1 MPKQCVLCEIRLYLH
16 TNVKVC
22 NMEKLLRRKVDVYLI
37 DWKNNPYRKPLI
49 VKGARQVGKT
59 LSVELFANQNYTS
72 VIKINFVE
80 QKKYRN
86 IFDDGF
92 EVDAILKNISL
103 LNPDFKFIPGDTIF
117 FFDELQACPNCAT
130 SLKFFKLDGRFDVI
144 CSGSLMGIN
153 YKEIES
159 NSVGYKED
167 YEMHSMDFEEFLW
180 AKGYS
185 DEFVEELYEHMHNL
199 EPLSAL
205 QMDVM
210 LELFRDYVII
220 GGMPEVVDTY
230 IKNKNFSGTLGI
242 QKQLLKDY
250 EEDITKYV
258 EGLDKAKAVYNHIS
272 TFLAKENKRFQI
284 TKIARNARNRDY
296 IGCVEWLAD
305 AGIINV
311 CYCMNQ
317 PELPLKGNYDPKLY
331 KIYFKDT
338 GLLIASLDEEAQEDL
353 RANKN
358 LGTYKG
364 AIYENIVGDMLVKQ
378 GYQLYYYSND
388 RPAIEMDFFVRDADS
403 LIPVEVK
410 ANDGAT
416 PSLNNLLKEG
426 KFPDIKYGIKLGY
439 KNIGYNGKFYTFPY
453 FLTFL
458 MKRFI
463 SERKV

>member
-1 MPKQCVLCEIRLYLH
+1 
-16 TNVKVC
+16 
-22 NMEKLLRRKVDVYLI
+22 MEKLLKRKIDKYLT
-37 DWKNNPYRKPLI
+37 DWKNRPDRKPLI
-49 VKGARQVGKT
+49 IKGARQIGKT
-59 LSVELFANQNYTS
+59 RSVEWFASQNYAS
-72 VIKINFVE
+72 VIEINFIE
-80 QKKYRN
+80 QKKYRE
-86 IFDDGF
+86 IFNDGF
-92 EVDAILKNISL
+92 EVNAILKNISL
-103 LNPDFKFIPGDTIF
+103 LNPELKFIPGNTIF

-144 CSGSLMGIN
+144 CSGSLMGISYN
-153 YKEIES
+153 EIES

-180 AKGYS
+180 AKGYN
-185 DEFVEELYEHMHNL
+185 DEFTADLFSHML
-199 EPLSAL
+199 DVRPLSEL
-205 QMDVM
+205 QMDTLM
-210 LELFRDYVII
+210 NLFRDYVII
-220 GGMPEVVDTY
+220 GGMPEVVSTY
-230 IKNKNFSGTLGI
+230 VRNKNFSGTLDI
-242 QKQLLKDY
+242 QRQLLKDY

-258 EGLDKAKAVYNHIS
+258 EGLDKAKVKAVYNHIS

-296 IGCVEWLAD
+296 MGCVEWLAD
-305 AGIINV
+305 AGVVNV
-311 CYCMNQ
+311 CYCLNQ
-317 PELPLKGNYDPKLY
+317 PELPLKGNYDPKMY

-378 GYQLYYYSND
+378 GYRLFYYHSD
-388 RPAIEMDFFVRDADS
+388 RPALEMDFFIRSADS

-416 PSLNNLLKEG
+416 ASLNRLLNDDKYN
-426 KFPDIKYGIKLGY
+426 DVKYGIKLGY
-439 KNIGYNGKFYTFPY
+439 RNIGFNGKFYTFPY

-458 MKRFI
+458 LKRFVA
-463 SERKV
+463 ERK

>member
-1 MPKQCVLCEIRLYLH
+1 MEQILKRKIDAYL
-16 TNVKVC
+16 
-22 NMEKLLRRKVDVYLI
+22 ES
-37 DWKNNPYRKPLI
+37 WKNNPERKPLI
-49 VKGARQVGKT
+49 VKGARQIGKT
-59 LSVELFANQNYTS
+59 RSIEHFAAQHYKH
-72 VIKINFVE
+72 VVKINFVE
-80 QKKYRN
+80 QIKYRD
-86 IFDDGF
+86 IFNDGF
-92 EVDAILKNISL
+92 EVDTILKNISL
-103 LNPDFKFIPGDTIF
+103 LNPRFEFIPHHTLF

-130 SLKFFKLDGRFDVI
+130 ALKFFQLDGRFDVI

-153 YKEIES
+153 YQEIES

-180 AKGYS
+180 AKGY
-185 DEFVEELYEHMHNL
+185 DEQFIDNLYQSMIEVK
-199 EPLSAL
+199 PLGAL
-205 QMDVM
+205 QMEV
-210 LELFRDYVII
+210 LFTLFRDYICI
-220 GGMPEVVDTY
+220 GGMPEVVSTY
-230 IKNKNFSGTLGI
+230 IKNNNFSGTLSL

-258 EGLDKAKAVYNHIS
+258 EGLDKAKVKAVYNHIP

-284 TKIARNARNRDY
+284 TKIGRNARNRDY
-296 IGCVEWLAD
+296 VSSVEWLAD
-305 AGIINV
+305 AGIINL
-311 CYCMNQ
+311 CYCLNY

-338 GLLIASLDEEAQEDL
+338 GLLIASLDDEAQEDL

-378 GYQLYYYSND
+378 GYQLYYYNSD
-388 RPAIEMDFFVRDADS
+388 KPSLEMDFFVRDAHS

-416 PSLNNLLKEG
+416 PSLHNLLKG
-426 KFPDIKYGIKLGY
+426 DKYGDIQYGIKLGY
-439 KNIGYNGKFYTFPY
+439 KNIGFNGQFYTFPY

-458 MKRFI
+458 L
-463 SERKV
+463 RKFLSRSH

>member
-1 MPKQCVLCEIRLYLH
+1 
-16 TNVKVC
+16 
-22 NMEKLLRRKVDVYLI
+22 MEKLLKRKIDKYLT
-37 DWKNNPYRKPLI
+37 DWKNRPDRKPLI
-49 VKGARQVGKT
+49 IKGARQIGKT
-59 LSVELFANQNYTS
+59 RSVEWFAGQNYAS
-72 VIKINFVE
+72 VIEINFIE
-80 QKKYRN
+80 QKKYRE
-86 IFDDGF
+86 IFNDGF

-103 LNPDFKFIPGDTIF
+103 LNPELKFIPGNTIF

-144 CSGSLMGIN
+144 CSGSLMGISYN
-153 YKEIES
+153 EIES

-180 AKGYS
+180 AMGYN
-185 DEFVEELYEHMHNL
+185 DEFTADLLSHML
-199 EPLSAL
+199 DVRPLSEL
-205 QMDVM
+205 QMDTLM
-210 LELFRDYVII
+210 SLFRDYVII
-220 GGMPEVVDTY
+220 GGMPEVVSTY
-230 IKNKNFSGTLGI
+230 VRNKNFSGTLDI
-242 QKQLLKDY
+242 QRQLLKDY

-258 EGLDKAKAVYNHIS
+258 EGLDKAKVKAVYNHIS

-296 IGCVEWLAD
+296 MVCVEWLAD
-305 AGIINV
+305 AGVVNV
-311 CYCMNQ
+311 CYCLNQ
-317 PELPLKGNYDPKLY
+317 PELPLKGNYDPKMY

-378 GYQLYYYSND
+378 GYRLFYYHSD
-388 RPAIEMDFFVRDADS
+388 RPALEMDFFIRDADS

-410 ANDGAT
+410 ANGGAT
-416 PSLNNLLKEG
+416 PSLNRLLNDDKYN
-426 KFPDIKYGIKLGY
+426 DVKYGIKLGY
-439 KNIGYNGKFYTFPY
+439 RNIGFNGKFYTFPY

-458 MKRFI
+458 LRRFVAESKR
-463 SERKV
+463 SC

>member
-1 MPKQCVLCEIRLYLH
+1 
-16 TNVKVC
+16 
-22 NMEKLLRRKVDVYLI
+22 MEKLLRRKVDAYLI
-37 DWKNNPYRKPLI
+37 DWKNNPDRKPLI

-59 LSVELFANQNYTS
+59 LSVELFANQNYKS

-80 QKKYRN
+80 QTKYRN

-117 FFDELQACPNCAT
+117 FFDELQACPNCAA

-159 NSVGYKED
+159 NSVGYKEG

-258 EGLDKAKAVYNHIS
+258 EGLDKAKVKAVYNHIS

-388 RPAIEMDFFVRDADS
+388 RPAIEMDFFVRDAGS

-416 PSLNNLLKEG
+416 PSLNNLLKED

-458 MKRFI
+458 LKRFI

>member
-1 MPKQCVLCEIRLYLH
+1 MN
-16 TNVKVC
+16 T
-22 NMEKLLRRKVDVYLI
+22 LLKRKVDTYLTN
-37 DWKNNPYRKPLI
+37 WKKNPDRKPLI
-49 VKGARQVGKT
+49 IKGARQIGKT
-59 LSVELFANQNYTS
+59 RSIEWFASQNYKS
-72 VIKINFVE
+72 VIQINFVE
-80 QKKYRN
+80 QTKYRE
-86 IFDDGF
+86 IFNDGF
-92 EVDAILKNISL
+92 EVDSILKNISL
-103 LNPDFKFIPGDTIF
+103 LNPEFKFISGETIF

-144 CSGSLMGIN
+144 CSGSLMGIS

-185 DEFVEELYEHMHNL
+185 EEFIDGLYAQMIELK
-199 EPLSAL
+199 PLSAL
-205 QMDVM
+205 QMDTLM
-210 LELFRDYVII
+210 ELFRDYVII
-220 GGMPEVVDTY
+220 GGMPEVVATY
-230 IKNKNFSGTLGI
+230 IRNKNFSGTLAI
-242 QKQLLKDY
+242 QRQLLKDY

-258 EGLDKAKAVYNHIS
+258 EGLDKAKVKAVYNHIS

-284 TKIARNARNRDY
+284 TKIGKNARNRDY

-305 AGIINV
+305 AGVVNI
-311 CYCMNQ
+311 CYCLNQ

-378 GYQLYYYSND
+378 GYQLYYYNSD
-388 RPAIEMDFFVRDADS
+388 KPALEMDFFVRDADS

-410 ANDGAT
+410 ATDGAT
-416 PSLNNLLKEG
+416 ASLNNLLKEN
-426 KFPDIKYGIKLGY
+426 KYPDIKYGIKLGY
-439 KNIGYNGKFYTFPY
+439 KNIGFNGKFYTFPY

-458 MKRFI
+458 LKRFI
-463 SERKV
+463 LERGKIF

>member
-1 MPKQCVLCEIRLYLH
+1 MEELLKRKIDAYL
-16 TNVKVC
+16 VA
-22 NMEKLLRRKVDVYLI
+22 
-37 DWKNNPYRKPLI
+37 WKSNPDKKPLI
-49 VKGARQVGKT
+49 VKGARQIGKT
-59 LSVELFANQNYTS
+59 RSIEQFVKHNYKS
-72 VIKINFVE
+72 VIQINFVE
-80 QKKYRN
+80 QKKYKA

-92 EVDAILKNISL
+92 EVDTILKNISL
-103 LNPDFKFIPGDTIF
+103 LNPEFKFIPGATVF

-185 DEFVEELYEHMHNL
+185 DELVEDLYQHML
-199 EPLSAL
+199 DIRPLSTL
-205 QMDVM
+205 QMDT
-210 LELFRDYVII
+210 LFALFRDYVTI
-220 GGMPEVVDTY
+220 GGMPEVVNTY
-230 IKNKNFSGTLGI
+230 IKNKNFSGTFAI
-242 QKQLLKDY
+242 QQQLLKDY

-258 EGLDKAKAVYNHIS
+258 EGLDKAKVKAVYNHIS
-272 TFLAKENKRFQI
+272 AFLAKENKRFQI
-284 TKIARNARNRDY
+284 TKIGRNARNRDY

-305 AGIINV
+305 AGVVNI
-311 CYCMNQ
+311 CYCMNH
-317 PELPLKGNYDPKLY
+317 PELPLKGNYDPKMY
-331 KIYFKDT
+331 KVYYKDT

-364 AIYENIVGDMLVKQ
+364 AIYENIVADMLVKQ
-378 GYQLYYYSND
+378 GYPLYYYSND
-388 RPAIEMDFFVRDADS
+388 RPPIEMDFFVRDTDS
-403 LIPVEVK
+403 LIPIEVK

-416 PSLNNLLKEG
+416 ASLNNLLKED
-426 KFPDIKYGIKLGY
+426 KYPDIKYGIKLGY

-458 MKRFI
+458 LKRFLAEAQI
-463 SERKV
+463 

>member
-1 MPKQCVLCEIRLYLH
+1 MY
-16 TNVKVC
+16 
-22 NMEKLLRRKVDVYLI
+22 KLLKRKVDNYLLE
-37 DWKNNPYRKPLI
+37 WKNNPDRKPLI
-49 VKGARQVGKT
+49 IKGARQVGKT
-59 LSVELFANQNYTS
+59 RSIEWFASHNYQC
-72 VIKINFVE
+72 VIQINFVE
-80 QKKYRN
+80 QKRYRD
-86 IFDDGF
+86 IFEDGF

-103 LNPDFKFIPGDTIF
+103 LNPELKFIPGDTLF

-153 YKEIES
+153 YREIES

-185 DEFVEELYEHMHNL
+185 EEFIDGLYQNML
-199 EPLSAL
+199 EVKPINNL
-205 QMDVM
+205 QMDV
-210 LELFRDYVII
+210 LFGLFRDYVTI
-220 GGMPEVVDTY
+220 GGMPEVVDLY
-230 IKNKNFSGTLGI
+230 IKNNNFSGTLAI
-242 QKQLLKDY
+242 QRQLLKEY

-258 EGLDKAKAVYNHIS
+258 EGLDKAKVKAVYNHIS

-284 TKIARNARNRDY
+284 TKIGKNARNRDY
-296 IGCVEWLAD
+296 VGCIEWLAD
-305 AGIINV
+305 ARVINV
-311 CYCMNQ
+311 CYCLNQ

-331 KIYFKDT
+331 KIYYKDT

-364 AIYENIVGDMLVKQ
+364 AVYENIVGDMLVKQ
-378 GYQLYYYSND
+378 GYNLYYYNSD
-388 RPAIEMDFFVRDADS
+388 RPALEMDFFVRDADS

-410 ANDGAT
+410 ANDNAT
-416 PSLNNLLKEG
+416 ASLNNLLKED
-426 KFPDIKYGIKLGY
+426 KYPDVKYGIKLGY
-439 KNIGYNGKFYTFPY
+439 KNIGFNGKFYTFPY

-458 MKRFI
+458 LKRFVA
-463 SERKV
+463 ERQA

>member
-1 MPKQCVLCEIRLYLH
+1 MD
-16 TNVKVC
+16 
-22 NMEKLLRRKVDVYLI
+22 MEKLLKRKIDKYLT
-37 DWKNNPYRKPLI
+37 DWKNRPDKKPLI
-49 VKGARQVGKT
+49 IKGARQIGKT
-59 LSVELFANQNYTS
+59 RSVEWFAGQNYAS
-72 VIKINFVE
+72 VIEINFIE
-80 QKKYRN
+80 QKKYRE
-86 IFDDGF
+86 IFNDGF

-103 LNPDFKFIPGDTIF
+103 LNPELKFIPGNTIF

-144 CSGSLMGIN
+144 CSGSLMGISYN
-153 YKEIES
+153 EIES

-180 AKGYS
+180 AMGYN
-185 DEFVEELYEHMHNL
+185 DEFTADLFSHML
-199 EPLSAL
+199 DIRPLSEL
-205 QMDVM
+205 QMDTLM
-210 LELFRDYVII
+210 SLFRDYVII
-220 GGMPEVVDTY
+220 GGMPEVVSTY
-230 IKNKNFSGTLGI
+230 VRNKNFSGTLDI
-242 QKQLLKDY
+242 QRQLLKGY

-258 EGLDKAKAVYNHIS
+258 EGLDKAKVKAVYNHIS

-296 IGCVEWLAD
+296 MGCVEWLAD
-305 AGIINV
+305 AGVVNV
-311 CYCMNQ
+311 CYCLNQ
-317 PELPLKGNYDPKLY
+317 PELPLKGNYDPKMY

-353 RANKN
+353 RANRN

-378 GYQLYYYSND
+378 GYRLFYYHSD
-388 RPAIEMDFFVRDADS
+388 RPALEMDFFIRDADS

-416 PSLNNLLKEG
+416 ASLNRLLNDDKYN
-426 KFPDIKYGIKLGY
+426 DVKYGIKLGY
-439 KNIGYNGKFYTFPY
+439 RNIGFNGKFYIFPY

-458 MKRFI
+458 LRRFVAESKR
-463 SERKV
+463 SC

>member
-1 MPKQCVLCEIRLYLH
+1 
-16 TNVKVC
+16 
-22 NMEKLLRRKVDVYLI
+22 MEKLLRRKVDAYLI
-37 DWKNNPYRKPLI
+37 DWKNNPDRKPLI

-59 LSVELFANQNYTS
+59 LSVELFANQNYKS

-80 QKKYRN
+80 QKKYRD

-258 EGLDKAKAVYNHIS
+258 DGLDKAKVKAVYNHIS

-311 CYCMNQ
+311 CYCMNH

-388 RPAIEMDFFVRDADS
+388 RPAIEMDFFVRDAGS

-463 SERKV
+463 SERNG

>member
-1 MPKQCVLCEIRLYLH
+1 MD
-16 TNVKVC
+16 
-22 NMEKLLRRKVDVYLI
+22 KLLKRKVDAYLVA
-37 DWKNNPYRKPLI
+37 WKKNPDRKPLI
-49 VKGARQVGKT
+49 IKGARQVGKT
-59 LSVELFANQNYTS
+59 CSIERFARQNYAS
-72 VIKINFVE
+72 VVSINFVE
-80 QKKYRN
+80 QKKYRDVFN
-86 IFDDGF
+86 DGF
-92 EVDAILKNISL
+92 EVDVLLKNISL
-103 LNPDFKFIPGDTIF
+103 LNPEFRFIPGDTLF

-153 YKEIES
+153 YREIES

-185 DEFVEELYEHMHNL
+185 GDFVEELYRHMLHL
-199 EPLSAL
+199 EPFSAL
-205 QMDVM
+205 QMDILM
-210 LELFRDYVII
+210 DLFRDYVII
-220 GGMPEVVDTY
+220 GGMPEVVATY
-230 IKNKNFSGTLGI
+230 IQNKNFSGTLGI
-242 QKQLLKDY
+242 QQQLLKDY

-258 EGLDKAKAVYNHIS
+258 EGLDKAKVKAVYNHIS

-284 TKIARNARNRDY
+284 TKIAKNARNRDY

-305 AGIINV
+305 AGVVNI

-378 GYQLYYYSND
+378 GYQLFYYHSD
-388 RPAIEMDFFVRDADS
+388 KPSLEMDFFVRDADS
-403 LIPVEVK
+403 LVPVEVK

-416 PSLNNLLKEG
+416 ASLNNLLESDKY
-426 KFPDIKYGIKLGY
+426 PDVKYGIKLGY
-439 KNIGYNGKFYTFPY
+439 RNIGFNGKFYTFPY

-458 MKRFI
+458 LKRFLAD
-463 SERKV
+463 RKQA

>member
-1 MPKQCVLCEIRLYLH
+1 
-16 TNVKVC
+16 
-22 NMEKLLRRKVDVYLI
+22 MEKLLKRKIDKYLT
-37 DWKNNPYRKPLI
+37 DWKNKPDRKPLI
-49 VKGARQVGKT
+49 IKGARQIGKT
-59 LSVELFANQNYTS
+59 RSVEWFASQNYAS
-72 VIKINFVE
+72 VIEINFIE
-80 QKKYRN
+80 QKKYRE
-86 IFDDGF
+86 IFNDGF

-103 LNPDFKFIPGDTIF
+103 LNPELKFIPGDTIF

-144 CSGSLMGIN
+144 CSGSLMGISYN
-153 YKEIES
+153 EIES

-180 AKGYS
+180 AKGYN
-185 DEFVEELYEHMHNL
+185 DEFTADLFSHML
-199 EPLSAL
+199 DVRPLSEL
-205 QMDVM
+205 QMDTLM
-210 LELFRDYVII
+210 SLFRDYVII
-220 GGMPEVVDTY
+220 GGMPEVVSTY
-230 IKNKNFSGTLGI
+230 VKNKNFSSTLDI
-242 QKQLLKDY
+242 QRQLLKDY

-258 EGLDKAKAVYNHIS
+258 EGLDKAKVKAVYNHIS

-296 IGCVEWLAD
+296 MGYVEWLAD
-305 AGIINV
+305 AGVVNV
-311 CYCMNQ
+311 CYCLNQ
-317 PELPLKGNYDPKLY
+317 PELPLKGNYDPKMY

-378 GYQLYYYSND
+378 GYRLFYYHSD
-388 RPAIEMDFFVRDADS
+388 KPALEMDFFIRSADS

-410 ANDGAT
+410 ANNGAT
-416 PSLNNLLKEG
+416 ASLNRLLNDDKYN
-426 KFPDIKYGIKLGY
+426 DVKYGIKLGY
-439 KNIGYNGKFYTFPY
+439 RNIGFNGKFYTFPY

-458 MKRFI
+458 LKRFVA
-463 SERKV
+463 ERK

>member
-1 MPKQCVLCEIRLYLH
+1 
-16 TNVKVC
+16 
-22 NMEKLLRRKVDVYLI
+22 MEKLLKRKIDKYLT
-37 DWKNNPYRKPLI
+37 DWKNRPDKKPLI
-49 VKGARQVGKT
+49 IKGARQIGKT
-59 LSVELFANQNYTS
+59 RSVEWFAGLNYAS
-72 VIKINFVE
+72 VIEINFIE
-80 QKKYRN
+80 QKKYRE
-86 IFDDGF
+86 IFNDGF

-103 LNPDFKFIPGDTIF
+103 LNPELKFIPGNTIF

-144 CSGSLMGIN
+144 CSGSLMGISYN
-153 YKEIES
+153 EIES

-180 AKGYS
+180 AMGYN
-185 DEFVEELYEHMHNL
+185 DEFTADLLSHML
-199 EPLSAL
+199 DVRPLSEL
-205 QMDVM
+205 QMDTLM
-210 LELFRDYVII
+210 SLFRDYVII
-220 GGMPEVVDTY
+220 GGMPEVVSTY
-230 IKNKNFSGTLGI
+230 VRNKNFSGTLDI
-242 QKQLLKDY
+242 QRQLLKDY

-258 EGLDKAKAVYNHIS
+258 EGLDKAKVKAVYNHIS

-296 IGCVEWLAD
+296 MGCVEWLAD
-305 AGIINV
+305 AGVVNV
-311 CYCMNQ
+311 CYCLNQ
-317 PELPLKGNYDPKLY
+317 PELPLKGNYDPKMY

-353 RANKN
+353 RANRN

-378 GYQLYYYSND
+378 GYRLFYYHSD
-388 RPAIEMDFFVRDADS
+388 RPALEMDFFIRDADS

-416 PSLNNLLKEG
+416 ASLNRLLNDDKYN
-426 KFPDIKYGIKLGY
+426 DVKYGIKLGY
-439 KNIGYNGKFYTFPY
+439 RNIGFNGKFYTFPY

-458 MKRFI
+458 LRRFVAESKRNC
-463 SERKV
+463 

>member
-1 MPKQCVLCEIRLYLH
+1 MEQILKRKIDAYL
-16 TNVKVC
+16 
-22 NMEKLLRRKVDVYLI
+22 ES
-37 DWKNNPYRKPLI
+37 WKNNPERKPLI
-49 VKGARQVGKT
+49 VKGARQIGKT
-59 LSVELFANQNYTS
+59 RSIEHFAAQHYKH
-72 VIKINFVE
+72 VVKINFVE
-80 QKKYRN
+80 QIKYRD
-86 IFDDGF
+86 IFNDGF
-92 EVDAILKNISL
+92 EVDTILKNISL
-103 LNPDFKFIPGDTIF
+103 LNPSFEFIPHHTLF

-130 SLKFFKLDGRFDVI
+130 ALKFFQLDGRFDVI

-153 YKEIES
+153 YQEIES

-180 AKGYS
+180 AKGY
-185 DEFVEELYEHMHNL
+185 DEQFIDNLYQSMIEVK
-199 EPLSAL
+199 PLSAL
-205 QMDVM
+205 QMEV
-210 LELFRDYVII
+210 LFTLFRDYICI
-220 GGMPEVVDTY
+220 GGMPEVVSTY
-230 IKNKNFSGTLGI
+230 IKNNNFSGTLSL

-258 EGLDKAKAVYNHIS
+258 EGLDKAKVKAVYNHIP

-284 TKIARNARNRDY
+284 TKIRKNARNRDY
-296 IGCVEWLAD
+296 VSSVEWLAD
-305 AGIINV
+305 AGIVNL
-311 CYCMNQ
+311 CYCLNY

-338 GLLIASLDEEAQEDL
+338 GLLIASLDDEAQEDL

-378 GYQLYYYSND
+378 GYQLYYYNSD
-388 RPAIEMDFFVRDADS
+388 KPSLEMDFFVRDAHS

-416 PSLNNLLKEG
+416 PSLHNLLKG
-426 KFPDIKYGIKLGY
+426 DKYGDIQYGIKLGY
-439 KNIGYNGKFYTFPY
+439 KNIGFNRQFYTFPY

-458 MKRFI
+458 L
-463 SERKV
+463 RKFLSRPHQQ

>member
-1 MPKQCVLCEIRLYLH
+1 MN
-16 TNVKVC
+16 T
-22 NMEKLLRRKVDVYLI
+22 LLRRKVDTYLTI
-37 DWKNNPYRKPLI
+37 WKKNPDRKPLI
-49 VKGARQVGKT
+49 IKGARQIGKT
-59 LSVELFANQNYTS
+59 RSIEWFASQNYKS
-72 VIKINFVE
+72 VIQINFVE
-80 QKKYRN
+80 QTKYRE
-86 IFDDGF
+86 IFNDGF
-92 EVDAILKNISL
+92 EVDSILKNISL
-103 LNPDFKFIPGDTIF
+103 LNPEFKFIPGETIF

-144 CSGSLMGIN
+144 CSGSLMGIS

-185 DEFVEELYEHMHNL
+185 EEFIDGLYAQMVELK
-199 EPLSAL
+199 PLSAL
-205 QMDVM
+205 QMDTLM
-210 LELFRDYVII
+210 ELFRDYVII
-220 GGMPEVVDTY
+220 GGMPEVVATY
-230 IKNKNFSGTLGI
+230 IRNKNFSGTLTI
-242 QKQLLKDY
+242 QRQLLKDY

-258 EGLDKAKAVYNHIS
+258 EGLDKAKVKAVYNHIS

-284 TKIARNARNRDY
+284 TKIGKNARNRDY

-305 AGIINV
+305 AGVVNI
-311 CYCMNQ
+311 CYCINQ

-378 GYQLYYYSND
+378 GYQLYYYNSD
-388 RPAIEMDFFVRDADS
+388 KPALEMDFFVRDADS

-410 ANDGAT
+410 ATDGAT
-416 PSLNNLLKEG
+416 ASLNNLLKEN
-426 KFPDIKYGIKLGY
+426 KYPDIKYGVKLGY
-439 KNIGYNGKFYTFPY
+439 KNIGFNGKSYTFPY

-458 MKRFI
+458 LKRFI
-463 SERKV
+463 SERGKIFYSVNG

>member
-1 MPKQCVLCEIRLYLH
+1 MLKRKIDKYL
-16 TNVKVC
+16 T
-22 NMEKLLRRKVDVYLI
+22 
-37 DWKNNPYRKPLI
+37 DWKNRPDRKPLI
-49 VKGARQVGKT
+49 IKGARQIGKT
-59 LSVELFANQNYTS
+59 RSVEWFAGQNYAS
-72 VIKINFVE
+72 VIEINFIE
-80 QKKYRN
+80 QKKYRE
-86 IFDDGF
+86 IFNDGF

-103 LNPDFKFIPGDTIF
+103 LNPELKFIPGNTIF

-144 CSGSLMGIN
+144 CSGSLMGIS
-153 YKEIES
+153 YREIES

-180 AKGYS
+180 AMGYN
-185 DEFVEELYEHMHNL
+185 DEFTADLLSHML
-199 EPLSAL
+199 DVRPLSEL
-205 QMDVM
+205 QMDTLM
-210 LELFRDYVII
+210 SLFRDYVII
-220 GGMPEVVDTY
+220 GGMPEVVSTY
-230 IKNKNFSGTLGI
+230 VRNKNFSGTLDI
-242 QKQLLKDY
+242 QRQLLKDY

-258 EGLDKAKAVYNHIS
+258 EGLDKAKVKAVYNHIS

-296 IGCVEWLAD
+296 MGCVEWLAD
-305 AGIINV
+305 AGVVNV
-311 CYCMNQ
+311 CYCLNQ
-317 PELPLKGNYDPKLY
+317 PELPLKGNYDPKMY

-353 RANKN
+353 RANRN

-378 GYQLYYYSND
+378 GYRLFYYHSD
-388 RPAIEMDFFVRDADS
+388 RPALEMDFFIRSADS

-416 PSLNNLLKEG
+416 ASLNRLLNDDKYN
-426 KFPDIKYGIKLGY
+426 DVKYGIKLGY
-439 KNIGYNGKFYTFPY
+439 RNIGFNGKFYTFPY

-458 MKRFI
+458 LRRFVAESKRNC
-463 SERKV
+463 

>member
-1 MPKQCVLCEIRLYLH
+1 MD
-16 TNVKVC
+16 
-22 NMEKLLRRKVDVYLI
+22 KLLKRKVDAYLMA
-37 DWKNNPYRKPLI
+37 WKNNPDRKPLI
-49 VKGARQVGKT
+49 IKGARQIGKT
-59 LSVELFANQNYTS
+59 RSIEQFAKDNYTS
-72 VIKINFVE
+72 VIQINFVE
-80 QKKYRN
+80 QKKYRD
-86 IFDDGF
+86 IFNGGF
-92 EVDAILKNISL
+92 EVDTILKNISL
-103 LNPDFKFIPGDTIF
+103 LNPEFKFIPGNTIF

-130 SLKFFKLDGRFDVI
+130 SLKFFKLDGRYDVI
-144 CSGSLMGIN
+144 CSGSLIGIN

-185 DEFVEELYEHMHNL
+185 EEFIEELYRHML
-199 EPLSAL
+199 EIKPLTDL
-205 QMDVM
+205 QMDVLM
-210 LELFRDYVII
+210 GLFRDYVTI
-220 GGMPEVVDTY
+220 GGMPEVVNPY

-242 QKQLLKDY
+242 QKQLLTDY

-258 EGLDKAKAVYNHIS
+258 EGLDKAKVKAVYNHIS

-305 AGIINV
+305 AGVINI

-378 GYQLYYYSND
+378 GYSLFYYHSD
-388 RPAIEMDFFVRDADS
+388 KPALEMDFFVRDADS

-416 PSLNNLLKEG
+416 ASLNNLLKED
-426 KFPDIKYGIKLGY
+426 KYPDVKYGIKLGY
-439 KNIGYNGKFYTFPY
+439 KNIGFNGKFYTFPY
-453 FLTFL
+453 FLAFL
-458 MKRFI
+458 LRKFIAEKRNM
-463 SERKV
+463 

>member
-1 MPKQCVLCEIRLYLH
+1 MD
-16 TNVKVC
+16 
-22 NMEKLLRRKVDVYLI
+22 MEKLLKRKIDKYLT
-37 DWKNNPYRKPLI
+37 DWKNRPDRKPLI
-49 VKGARQVGKT
+49 IKGARQIGKT
-59 LSVELFANQNYTS
+59 RSVEWFAGQNYAS
-72 VIKINFVE
+72 VIEINFIE
-80 QKKYRN
+80 QKKYRE
-86 IFDDGF
+86 IFNDGF

-103 LNPDFKFIPGDTIF
+103 LNPELKFIPGNTIF

-144 CSGSLMGIN
+144 CSGSLMGISYN
-153 YKEIES
+153 EIES

-180 AKGYS
+180 AMGYN
-185 DEFVEELYEHMHNL
+185 DEFTADLLSQMLDVR
-199 EPLSAL
+199 PLSEL
-205 QMDVM
+205 QMDTLM
-210 LELFRDYVII
+210 SLFRDYVII
-220 GGMPEVVDTY
+220 GGMPEVVSTY
-230 IKNKNFSGTLGI
+230 VRNKNFSGTLDI
-242 QKQLLKDY
+242 QRQLLKDY

-258 EGLDKAKAVYNHIS
+258 EGLDKAKVKAVYNHIS

-296 IGCVEWLAD
+296 MGCVEWLAD
-305 AGIINV
+305 AGVVNV
-311 CYCMNQ
+311 CYCLNQ
-317 PELPLKGNYDPKLY
+317 PELPLKGNYDPKMY

-353 RANKN
+353 RANRN

-378 GYQLYYYSND
+378 GYRLFYYHSD
-388 RPAIEMDFFVRDADS
+388 RPALEMDFFIRDADS

-416 PSLNNLLKEG
+416 ASLNRLLNDDKYN
-426 KFPDIKYGIKLGY
+426 DVKYGIKLGY
-439 KNIGYNGKFYTFPY
+439 RNIGFNGKFYTFPY

-458 MKRFI
+458 LRRFVAESKR
-463 SERKV
+463 SC

>member
-1 MPKQCVLCEIRLYLH
+1 
-16 TNVKVC
+16 
-22 NMEKLLRRKVDVYLI
+22 MEKLLKRKIDKYLT
-37 DWKNNPYRKPLI
+37 DWKNRSDRKPLI
-49 VKGARQVGKT
+49 IKGARQIGKT
-59 LSVELFANQNYTS
+59 RSVEWFASQNYAS
-72 VIKINFVE
+72 VIEINFIE
-80 QKKYRN
+80 QKKYRE
-86 IFDDGF
+86 IFNDGF

-103 LNPDFKFIPGDTIF
+103 LNPELKFIPGNTIF

-144 CSGSLMGIN
+144 CSGSLMGIS
-153 YKEIES
+153 YREIES

-180 AKGYS
+180 AMGYN
-185 DEFVEELYEHMHNL
+185 DEFTADLLSHML
-199 EPLSAL
+199 DVRPLSEL
-205 QMDVM
+205 QMDTLM
-210 LELFRDYVII
+210 SLFRDYVII
-220 GGMPEVVDTY
+220 GGMPEVVSTY
-230 IKNKNFSGTLGI
+230 VRNKNFSGTLDI
-242 QKQLLKDY
+242 QRQLLKDY

-258 EGLDKAKAVYNHIS
+258 EGLDKAKVKAVYNHIS

-296 IGCVEWLAD
+296 MGCVEWLAD
-305 AGIINV
+305 AGVVNV
-311 CYCMNQ
+311 CYCLNQ
-317 PELPLKGNYDPKLY
+317 PELPLKGNYDPKMY

-378 GYQLYYYSND
+378 GYRLFYYHSD
-388 RPAIEMDFFVRDADS
+388 RPALEMDFFIRDADS

-416 PSLNNLLKEG
+416 ASLNRLLNDDKYN
-426 KFPDIKYGIKLGY
+426 DVKYGIKLGY
-439 KNIGYNGKFYTFPY
+439 RNIGFNGKFYTFPY

-458 MKRFI
+458 LRRFVAESKRNC
-463 SERKV
+463 

>member
-1 MPKQCVLCEIRLYLH
+1 
-16 TNVKVC
+16 
-22 NMEKLLRRKVDVYLI
+22 MEKLLKRKIDKYLT
-37 DWKNNPYRKPLI
+37 DWKNKPDRKPLI
-49 VKGARQVGKT
+49 IKGARQIGKT
-59 LSVELFANQNYTS
+59 RSVEWFAGQNYAS
-72 VIKINFVE
+72 VIEINFIE
-80 QKKYRN
+80 QKKYRE
-86 IFDDGF
+86 IFNDGF

-103 LNPDFKFIPGDTIF
+103 LNPELKFTPGNTIF

-144 CSGSLMGIN
+144 CSGSLMGISYN
-153 YKEIES
+153 EIES

-180 AKGYS
+180 AKGYN
-185 DEFVEELYEHMHNL
+185 DEFTADLLSHML
-199 EPLSAL
+199 DVRPLSEL
-205 QMDVM
+205 QMDTLM
-210 LELFRDYVII
+210 SLFRDYVII
-220 GGMPEVVDTY
+220 GGMPEVVSTY
-230 IKNKNFSGTLGI
+230 VRNKNFSGTLDI
-242 QKQLLKDY
+242 QRQLLKDY

-258 EGLDKAKAVYNHIS
+258 EGLDKAKVKAVYNHIS

-296 IGCVEWLAD
+296 MGCVEWLAD
-305 AGIINV
+305 AGVVNV
-311 CYCMNQ
+311 CYCLNQ
-317 PELPLKGNYDPKLY
+317 PELPLKGNYDPKMY

-353 RANKN
+353 RANRN

-378 GYQLYYYSND
+378 GYRLFYYHSD
-388 RPAIEMDFFVRDADS
+388 RPALEMDFFIRDADS

-416 PSLNNLLKEG
+416 ASLNRLLNDDKYN
-426 KFPDIKYGIKLGY
+426 DVKYGIKLGY
-439 KNIGYNGKFYTFPY
+439 RNIGFNGKFYIFPY

-458 MKRFI
+458 LRRFVAESKR
-463 SERKV
+463 SC

>member
-1 MPKQCVLCEIRLYLH
+1 MLKRKIDKYL
-16 TNVKVC
+16 T
-22 NMEKLLRRKVDVYLI
+22 
-37 DWKNNPYRKPLI
+37 DWKNRPDKKPLI
-49 VKGARQVGKT
+49 IKGARQIGKT
-59 LSVELFANQNYTS
+59 RSVEWFAGQNYAS
-72 VIKINFVE
+72 VIEINFIE
-80 QKKYRN
+80 QKKYRE
-86 IFDDGF
+86 IFNDGF

-103 LNPDFKFIPGDTIF
+103 LNPELKFIPGNTIF

-144 CSGSLMGIN
+144 CSGSLMGIS
-153 YKEIES
+153 YREIES

-180 AKGYS
+180 AMGYNG
-185 DEFVEELYEHMHNL
+185 EFTADLLSHML
-199 EPLSAL
+199 DVRPLSEL
-205 QMDVM
+205 QMDTLM
-210 LELFRDYVII
+210 SLFRDYVII
-220 GGMPEVVDTY
+220 GGMPEVVSTY
-230 IKNKNFSGTLGI
+230 VRNKNFSGTLDI
-242 QKQLLKDY
+242 QRQLLKDY

-258 EGLDKAKAVYNHIS
+258 EGLDKAKVKAMYNHIS

-296 IGCVEWLAD
+296 MGCVEWLAD
-305 AGIINV
+305 AGVVNV
-311 CYCMNQ
+311 CYCLNQ
-317 PELPLKGNYDPKLY
+317 PELPLKGNYDPKMY

-378 GYQLYYYSND
+378 GYRLFYYHSD
-388 RPAIEMDFFVRDADS
+388 RPALEMDFFIRDADS

-416 PSLNNLLKEG
+416 ASLNRLLNDDKYN
-426 KFPDIKYGIKLGY
+426 DVKYGIKLGY
-439 KNIGYNGKFYTFPY
+439 RNIGFNGKFYTFPY

-458 MKRFI
+458 LRRFVAESKR
-463 SERKV
+463 SC

>member
-1 MPKQCVLCEIRLYLH
+1 MN
-16 TNVKVC
+16 T
-22 NMEKLLRRKVDVYLI
+22 LLKRKVDTYLTN
-37 DWKNNPYRKPLI
+37 WKKNPDRKPLVI
-49 VKGARQVGKT
+49 KGARQIGKT
-59 LSVELFANQNYTS
+59 RSIEWFASQNYKS
-72 VIKINFVE
+72 VIQINFVE
-80 QKKYRN
+80 QTKYRE
-86 IFDDGF
+86 IFNDGF
-92 EVDAILKNISL
+92 EVDSILKNISL
-103 LNPDFKFIPGDTIF
+103 LNPEFKFISGETIF

-144 CSGSLMGIN
+144 CSGSLMGIS

-185 DEFVEELYEHMHNL
+185 EEFIDGLYAQMIELK
-199 EPLSAL
+199 PLSAL
-205 QMDVM
+205 QMDTLM
-210 LELFRDYVII
+210 ELFRDYVII
-220 GGMPEVVDTY
+220 GGMPEVVATY
-230 IKNKNFSGTLGI
+230 IRNKNFSGTLTI
-242 QKQLLKDY
+242 QRQLLKDY

-258 EGLDKAKAVYNHIS
+258 EGLDKAKVKAVYNHIS

-284 TKIARNARNRDY
+284 TKIGKNARNRDY

-305 AGIINV
+305 AGVVNI
-311 CYCMNQ
+311 CYCLNH

-353 RANKN
+353 RVNKN

-378 GYQLYYYSND
+378 GYQLYYYNSD
-388 RPAIEMDFFVRDADS
+388 KPALEMNFFVRDADS

-410 ANDGAT
+410 ATDGAT
-416 PSLNNLLKEG
+416 ASLNNLLKEN
-426 KFPDIKYGIKLGY
+426 KYPDIKYGIKLGY
-439 KNIGYNGKFYTFPY
+439 KNIGFNGKFYTFPY

-458 MKRFI
+458 LKRFI
-463 SERKV
+463 LERGKIF

>member
-1 MPKQCVLCEIRLYLH
+1 MLKRKIDKYL
-16 TNVKVC
+16 T
-22 NMEKLLRRKVDVYLI
+22 
-37 DWKNNPYRKPLI
+37 DWKNKPDRKPLI
-49 VKGARQVGKT
+49 IKGARQIGKT
-59 LSVELFANQNYTS
+59 RSVEWFAGQNYAS
-72 VIKINFVE
+72 VIEINFIE
-80 QKKYRN
+80 QKKYRE
-86 IFDDGF
+86 IFNDGF

-103 LNPDFKFIPGDTIF
+103 LNPELKFIPGNTIF

-144 CSGSLMGIN
+144 CSGSLMGIS
-153 YKEIES
+153 YREIES

-180 AKGYS
+180 AMGYNDDFTADLLS
-185 DEFVEELYEHMHNL
+185 HML
-199 EPLSAL
+199 DVRPLSEL
-205 QMDVM
+205 QMDTLM
-210 LELFRDYVII
+210 SLFRDYVII
-220 GGMPEVVDTY
+220 GGMPEVVSTY
-230 IKNKNFSGTLGI
+230 VRNKNFSGTLDI
-242 QKQLLKDY
+242 QRQLLKDY

-258 EGLDKAKAVYNHIS
+258 EGLDKAKVKAVYNHIS

-296 IGCVEWLAD
+296 MGCVEWLAD
-305 AGIINV
+305 AGVVNV
-311 CYCMNQ
+311 CYCLNQ
-317 PELPLKGNYDPKLY
+317 PELPLKGNYDPKMY

-378 GYQLYYYSND
+378 GYRLFYYHSD
-388 RPAIEMDFFVRDADS
+388 RPALEMDFFIRDADS

-416 PSLNNLLKEG
+416 ASLNRLLNDDKYN
-426 KFPDIKYGIKLGY
+426 DVKYGIKLGY
-439 KNIGYNGKFYTFPY
+439 RNIGFNGKFYTFPY

-458 MKRFI
+458 LRRFVAESKR
-463 SERKV
+463 SC

>member
-1 MPKQCVLCEIRLYLH
+1 MD
-16 TNVKVC
+16 
-22 NMEKLLRRKVDVYLI
+22 MEKLLKRKIDKYLT
-37 DWKNNPYRKPLI
+37 DWKNRSDRKPLI
-49 VKGARQVGKT
+49 IKGARQIGKT
-59 LSVELFANQNYTS
+59 RSVEWFASQNYAS
-72 VIKINFVE
+72 VIEINFIE
-80 QKKYRN
+80 QKKYRE
-86 IFDDGF
+86 IFNDGF

-103 LNPDFKFIPGDTIF
+103 LNPELKFIPGDTIF

-144 CSGSLMGIN
+144 CSGSLMGIS
-153 YKEIES
+153 YREIES

-180 AKGYS
+180 AMGYN
-185 DEFVEELYEHMHNL
+185 DEFTADLLSHML
-199 EPLSAL
+199 DVRPLSEL
-205 QMDVM
+205 QMDTLM
-210 LELFRDYVII
+210 SLFRDYVII
-220 GGMPEVVDTY
+220 GGMPEVVSTY
-230 IKNKNFSGTLGI
+230 VRNKNFSGTLDI
-242 QKQLLKDY
+242 QRQLLKDY

-258 EGLDKAKAVYNHIS
+258 EGLDKAKVKAVYNHIS

-296 IGCVEWLAD
+296 MGCVEWLAD
-305 AGIINV
+305 AGVVNV
-311 CYCMNQ
+311 CYCLNQ
-317 PELPLKGNYDPKLY
+317 PELPLKGNYDPKMY

-378 GYQLYYYSND
+378 GYRLFYYHSD
-388 RPAIEMDFFVRDADS
+388 RPALEMDFFIRDADS

-416 PSLNNLLKEG
+416 ASLNRLLNDDKYN
-426 KFPDIKYGIKLGY
+426 DVKYGIKLGY
-439 KNIGYNGKFYTFPY
+439 RNIGFNGKFYIFPY

-458 MKRFI
+458 LRRFVAESKR
-463 SERKV
+463 SC

>member
-1 MPKQCVLCEIRLYLH
+1 
-16 TNVKVC
+16 
-22 NMEKLLRRKVDVYLI
+22 MEKLLKRKIDKYLT
-37 DWKNNPYRKPLI
+37 DWKNRPDRKPLI
-49 VKGARQVGKT
+49 IKGARQIGKT
-59 LSVELFANQNYTS
+59 RSVEWFAGQNYAS
-72 VIKINFVE
+72 VIEINFIE
-80 QKKYRN
+80 QKKYRE
-86 IFDDGF
+86 IFNDGF

-103 LNPDFKFIPGDTIF
+103 LNPELKFIPGDTIF

-144 CSGSLMGIN
+144 CSGSLMGISYN
-153 YKEIES
+153 EIES

-180 AKGYS
+180 AKGYN
-185 DEFVEELYEHMHNL
+185 DEFTADLLSHML
-199 EPLSAL
+199 DVRPLSEL
-205 QMDVM
+205 QMDTLM
-210 LELFRDYVII
+210 SLFRDYVII
-220 GGMPEVVDTY
+220 GGMPEVVSTY
-230 IKNKNFSGTLGI
+230 VRNKNFSGTLDI
-242 QKQLLKDY
+242 QRQLLKDY

-258 EGLDKAKAVYNHIS
+258 EGLDKAKVKAVYNHIS

-296 IGCVEWLAD
+296 MGCVEWLAD
-305 AGIINV
+305 AGVVNV
-311 CYCMNQ
+311 CYCLNQ
-317 PELPLKGNYDPKLY
+317 PELPLKGNYDPKMY

-353 RANKN
+353 RANRN

-378 GYQLYYYSND
+378 GYRLFYYHSD
-388 RPAIEMDFFVRDADS
+388 RPALEMDFFIRSADS

-416 PSLNNLLKEG
+416 ASLNRLLNDDKYN
-426 KFPDIKYGIKLGY
+426 DVKYGIKLGY
-439 KNIGYNGKFYTFPY
+439 RNIGFNGKFYTFPY

-458 MKRFI
+458 LRRFVAESKR
-463 SERKV
+463 SC

>member
-1 MPKQCVLCEIRLYLH
+1 MD
-16 TNVKVC
+16 
-22 NMEKLLRRKVDVYLI
+22 MEKLLKRKIDKYLT
-37 DWKNNPYRKPLI
+37 DWKNRSDRKPLI
-49 VKGARQVGKT
+49 IKGARQIGKT
-59 LSVELFANQNYTS
+59 RSVEWFAGQNYAS
-72 VIKINFVE
+72 VIEINFIE
-80 QKKYRN
+80 QKKYRE
-86 IFDDGF
+86 IFNDGF

-103 LNPDFKFIPGDTIF
+103 LNPELKFIPGNTIF

-144 CSGSLMGIN
+144 CSGSLMGISYN
-153 YKEIES
+153 EIES

-180 AKGYS
+180 AMGYN
-185 DEFVEELYEHMHNL
+185 DEFTADLLSHML
-199 EPLSAL
+199 DVRPLSEL
-205 QMDVM
+205 QMDTLM
-210 LELFRDYVII
+210 SLFRDYVII
-220 GGMPEVVDTY
+220 GGMPEVVSTY
-230 IKNKNFSGTLGI
+230 VRNKNFSGTLDI
-242 QKQLLKDY
+242 QRQLLKDY

-258 EGLDKAKAVYNHIS
+258 EGLDKAKVKAVYNHIS

-296 IGCVEWLAD
+296 MVCVEWLAD
-305 AGIINV
+305 AGVVNV
-311 CYCMNQ
+311 CYCLNQ
-317 PELPLKGNYDPKLY
+317 PELPLKGNYDPKMY

-353 RANKN
+353 RANRN

-378 GYQLYYYSND
+378 GYRLFYYHSD
-388 RPAIEMDFFVRDADS
+388 RPALEMDFFIRDADS

-416 PSLNNLLKEG
+416 PSLNRLLNDDKYN
-426 KFPDIKYGIKLGY
+426 DVKYGIKLGY
-439 KNIGYNGKFYTFPY
+439 RNIGCNGKFYTFPY

-458 MKRFI
+458 LRRFVAESKR
-463 SERKV
+463 SC

>member
-1 MPKQCVLCEIRLYLH
+1 
-16 TNVKVC
+16 
-22 NMEKLLRRKVDVYLI
+22 MEKLLKRKIDKYLT
-37 DWKNNPYRKPLI
+37 DWKNKPDRKPLI
-49 VKGARQVGKT
+49 IKGARQIGKT
-59 LSVELFANQNYTS
+59 RSVEWFASQNYAS
-72 VIKINFVE
+72 VIEINFIE
-80 QKKYRN
+80 QKKYRE
-86 IFDDGF
+86 IFNDGF

-103 LNPDFKFIPGDTIF
+103 LNPELKFIPGNTIF

-144 CSGSLMGIN
+144 CSGSLMGIS
-153 YKEIES
+153 YREIES

-180 AKGYS
+180 AMGYN
-185 DEFVEELYEHMHNL
+185 DEFTADLLSHML
-199 EPLSAL
+199 DVRPLSEL
-205 QMDVM
+205 QMDTLM
-210 LELFRDYVII
+210 SLFRDYVII
-220 GGMPEVVDTY
+220 GGMPEVVSTY
-230 IKNKNFSGTLGI
+230 VRNKNFSGTLDI
-242 QKQLLKDY
+242 QRQLLKDY

-258 EGLDKAKAVYNHIS
+258 EGLDKAKVKAVYNHIS

-296 IGCVEWLAD
+296 MGCVEWLAD
-305 AGIINV
+305 AGVVNV
-311 CYCMNQ
+311 CYCLNQ
-317 PELPLKGNYDPKLY
+317 PELPLKGNYDPKMY

-353 RANKN
+353 RANRN

-378 GYQLYYYSND
+378 GYRLFYYHSD
-388 RPAIEMDFFVRDADS
+388 KPALEMDFFIRDADS

-416 PSLNNLLKEG
+416 ASLNRLLNDDKYN
-426 KFPDIKYGIKLGY
+426 DVKYGIRLCCR
-439 KNIGYNGKFYTFPY
+439 NIGFNGKFYTFPY

-458 MKRFI
+458 LRRFVAESKR
-463 SERKV
+463 SC

>member
-1 MPKQCVLCEIRLYLH
+1 MD
-16 TNVKVC
+16 
-22 NMEKLLRRKVDVYLI
+22 MEKLLKRKIDKYLT
-37 DWKNNPYRKPLI
+37 DWKNRSDRKPLI
-49 VKGARQVGKT
+49 IKGAWQIGKT
-59 LSVELFANQNYTS
+59 RSVEWFAGQNYAS
-72 VIKINFVE
+72 VIEINFIE
-80 QKKYRN
+80 QKKYRE
-86 IFDDGF
+86 IFNDGF

-103 LNPDFKFIPGDTIF
+103 LNPELKFIPGNTIF

-144 CSGSLMGIN
+144 CSGSLMGISYN
-153 YKEIES
+153 EIES

-180 AKGYS
+180 AKGYN
-185 DEFVEELYEHMHNL
+185 DEFTADLLSHML
-199 EPLSAL
+199 DVRPLSEL
-205 QMDVM
+205 QMDTLM
-210 LELFRDYVII
+210 SLFRDYVII
-220 GGMPEVVDTY
+220 GGMPEVVSTY
-230 IKNKNFSGTLGI
+230 VRNKNFSGTLDI
-242 QKQLLKDY
+242 QRQLLKDY

-258 EGLDKAKAVYNHIS
+258 EDLDKAKVKAVYNHIS

-296 IGCVEWLAD
+296 MGCVEWLAD
-305 AGIINV
+305 AGVVNV
-311 CYCMNQ
+311 CYCLNQ
-317 PELPLKGNYDPKLY
+317 PELPLKGNYDPKMY

-358 LGTYKG
+358 LGTYRG

-378 GYQLYYYSND
+378 GYRLFYYHSD
-388 RPAIEMDFFVRDADS
+388 RPALEMDFFIRDADS

-416 PSLNNLLKEG
+416 ASLNRLLNDDKYN
-426 KFPDIKYGIKLGY
+426 DVKYGIKLGY
-439 KNIGYNGKFYTFPY
+439 RNIGFNGKFYTFPY

-458 MKRFI
+458 LRRFVAESKR
-463 SERKV
+463 SC

>member
-1 MPKQCVLCEIRLYLH
+1 
-16 TNVKVC
+16 
-22 NMEKLLRRKVDVYLI
+22 MEKLLKRKIDKYLT
-37 DWKNNPYRKPLI
+37 DWKNRPDRKPLI
-49 VKGARQVGKT
+49 IKGARQIGKT
-59 LSVELFANQNYTS
+59 CSVEWFAGQNYAS
-72 VIKINFVE
+72 VIEINFIE
-80 QKKYRN
+80 QKKYRE
-86 IFDDGF
+86 IFNDGF

-103 LNPDFKFIPGDTIF
+103 LNPELKFIPGNTIF

-144 CSGSLMGIN
+144 CSGSLMGISYN
-153 YKEIES
+153 EIES

-180 AKGYS
+180 AMGYN
-185 DEFVEELYEHMHNL
+185 DEFTADLLSHML
-199 EPLSAL
+199 DVRPLSEL
-205 QMDVM
+205 QMDTLM
-210 LELFRDYVII
+210 SLFRDYVII
-220 GGMPEVVDTY
+220 GGMPEVVSTY
-230 IKNKNFSGTLGI
+230 VRNKNFSGTLDI
-242 QKQLLKDY
+242 QRQLLKDY

-258 EGLDKAKAVYNHIS
+258 EGLDKAKVKAVYNHIS

-296 IGCVEWLAD
+296 MGCVEWLAD
-305 AGIINV
+305 AGVVNV
-311 CYCMNQ
+311 CYCLNQ
-317 PELPLKGNYDPKLY
+317 PELPLKGNYDPKMY

-378 GYQLYYYSND
+378 GYRLFYYHSD
-388 RPAIEMDFFVRDADS
+388 RPALEMDFFIRNADS

-416 PSLNNLLKEG
+416 ASLNRLLNDDKYN
-426 KFPDIKYGIKLGY
+426 DVKYGIKLGY
-439 KNIGYNGKFYTFPY
+439 RNIGFNGKFYTFPY

-458 MKRFI
+458 LRRFVAESKR
-463 SERKV
+463 S